1 MRHGKV
7 SDLPKDTHWL
17 SKDPGLEMKR
27 REKTPSSQLGLTRES
42 VGGGRAEQPVPRH
55 EVHVHS
61 HTRSHPLFA
70 PALAELGMQAVQRAG

>member
-42 VGGGRAEQPVPRH
+42 VGGGGQSSRFPDTRCTCT
-55 EVHVHS
+55 
-61 HTRSHPLFA
+61 HTRVHTLSLRQPW
-70 PALAELGMQAVQRAG
+70 QN